1 MGQEQQQQRKSRRK
15 RKKHTT
21 AGTVIYGIDY
31 LGQGRSWPIHCCDGF
46 GENEQDLQYSAN
58 TWCEQIIDFIE
69 TIILPSS
76 SCRQE
81 ETETENNKDGSSS
94 NRNDTSSKIRVT
106 PPPRK
111 VQVHLVGNSVGGHL
125 AAHIAVRRPDLIASI
140 CLLNPTPVWG
150 SKLPGWDG
158 HLP

>member
-1 MGQEQQQQRKSRRK
+1 M
-15 RKKHTT
+15 
-21 AGTVIYGIDY
+21 
-31 LGQGRSWPIHCCDGF
+31 LCGRNVRI
-46 GENEQDLQYSAN
+46 LLYR
-58 TWCEQIIDFIE
+58 WCEQIIDFIE

-94 NRNDTSSKIRVT
+94 NRNDTSSKIRVP

-140 CLLNPTPVWG
+140 CLLNPTPG
-150 SKLPGWDG
+150 T
-158 HLP
+158 